1 MEWIVSTGKD
11 IAVDTE
17 QLLFRHS
24 YIEDVSSAPVSAW
37 NYIRIN
43 GTVSKDFLCCTSC
56 DNVNGAF
63 ITAHIGQVAL
73 LCTLAEI
80 YNGDLVVA
88 NTCIWERYLHK
99 KILYSMMRHNRK
111 IELWFAK
118 QEVSLDGSRLFRKS
132 TTIANLGE
140 FGFQT
145 SLSERSLFRQR
156 ALGLRGAIEA
166 SFDRVSPI
174 LLLND

>member
-1 MEWIVSTGKD
+1 VKWIVSTDKD
-11 IAVDTE
+11 IAVDTD
-17 QLLFRHS
+17 QLLARHS
-24 YIEDVSSAPVSAW
+24 YIKDVSSAPVSAW

-43 GTVSKDFLCCTSC
+43 GAMSKNFLCCTSY
-56 DNVNGAF
+56 DNINGTF
-63 ITAHIGQVAL
+63 ITAHIGQVYL
-73 LCTLAEI
+73 LCTSAEV

-88 NTCIWERYLHK
+88 NTCIWERCFHK
-99 KILYSMMRHNRK
+99 RILYSMMRYNRK
-111 IELWFAK
+111 VELWFAK
-118 QEVSLDGSRLFRKS
+118 QEVSLDEARLFRKS

-145 SLSERSLFRQR
+145 SLSERSLFRHR
-156 ALGLRGAIEA
+156 ALGLRNAIGA